1 MSYFIN
7 STNIKLSQ
15 NIIEYLDEF
24 NQYIDFEFEIIASDN
39 SLSFTIETNNLNSIQ
54 IDRLLNVA
62 QELKSTF
69 YNYDE
74 YTDTI
79 DISIPRKGLNLG
91 KIAIFIL
98 ILRGVVWLRK

>member
-1 MSYFIN
+1 
-7 STNIKLSQ
+7 
-15 NIIEYLDEF
+15 
-24 NQYIDFEFEIIASDN
+24 SDN

>member
-1 MSYFIN
+1 MSYFIK

-15 NIIEYLDEF
+15 NIIEYLEKF

-39 SLSFTIETNNLNSIQ
+39 SLSFTIETNNLNSDQ
-54 IDRLLNVA
+54 IKRMLTVA
-62 QELKSTF
+62 QMLKSTF
-69 YNYDE
+69 VNYDQD
-74 YTDTI
+74 TDSI